1 MLLIPAIDIRD
12 GQCVRLFQGDFAQV
26 THYPVDPVEL
36 AARYASL
43 GAPWL
48 HLVDLDG
55 AASGT
60 PVNLDL
66 ARRIREAAAIRLQLG
81 GGLRSDD
88 DVRAAL
94 DVAQR
99 VVIGSLAVTDP
110 DRVGAWLSHY
120 GGDRITL
127 ALDIKLEAD
136 ARPVVT
142 THGWTQSSALSL
154 WDAID
159 HFRPFGLR
167 HVLCTD
173 VSRDGALAGPNLSLY
188 EECHRRAPDIAFQ
201 ASGGVR
207 DVDDL
212 SRLAQSGAAAV
223 ISGKALL
230 EGRISDEEMQ
240 SFLQDE

>member
-12 GQCVRLFQGDFAQV
+12 GQCVRLFQGDFEQV
-26 THYPVDPVEL
+26 TRYTVDPVAL
-36 AARYASL
+36 ATRYAML

-55 AASGT
+55 AASGK
-60 PVNLDL
+60 PVNLGL
-66 ARRIREAAAIRLQLG
+66 AQRIRDAADISLQLG

-99 VVIGSLAVTDP
+99 IVIGSLAVTEP
-110 DRVGAWLSHY
+110 ENVGAWLSEY

-127 ALDIKLEAD
+127 ALDIKLDAD
-136 ARPVVT
+136 ANPVVT

-159 HFRPFGLR
+159 RYRPFGLR

-173 VSRDGALAGPNLSLY
+173 VSRDGALGGPNIALY
-188 EECHRRAPDIAFQ
+188 EECHARAPDIAFQ

-207 DVDDL
+207 DIHDL
-212 SRLAQSGAAAV
+212 TGLANTGAAAV

-240 SFLQDE
+240 SFLQSE

>member
-12 GQCVRLFQGDFAQV
+12 GGCVRLYQGDFEQV
-26 THYPVDPVEL
+26 TRYPVDPVAL
-36 AARYASL
+36 AQRYAAL
-43 GAPWL
+43 GAPWI

-55 AASGT
+55 AAAGK
-60 PVNLDL
+60 PVNLEL
-66 ARRIREAAAIRLQLG
+66 ARRIRDQADLSLQLG

-88 DVRAAL
+88 DIHAAL

-99 VVIGSLAVTDP
+99 IVIGSLAVSEPTK
-110 DRVGAWLSHY
+110 VEAWLTEF

-127 ALDIKLEAD
+127 ALDVKLDAD
-136 ARPVVT
+136 GNPIVT
-142 THGWTQSSALSL
+142 THGWTKSSVWSL
-154 WDAID
+154 WDAVD
-159 HFRPFGLR
+159 HYRPFGLR
-167 HVLCTD
+167 RVLCTD
-173 VSRDGALAGPNLSLY
+173 VSRDGALAGPNLGLY
-188 EECHRRAPDIAFQ
+188 EECRQRAQDIELQ

-207 DVDDL
+207 DVRDL
-212 SRLAQSGAAAV
+212 AALEQTGARAV